1 MSLNFSQTQKA
12 SQKQV
17 QKLNQVQIQSLKYLS
32 MNSVDLRSEI
42 YAEVEKN
49 PSLEIASDGESGDSF
64 YNFEKQHS
72 QQFSDYTKVR
82 TASSSAQAKSE
93 AFQEILESKADTSE
107 TLSEH
112 LLSQFELIALPK
124 NQNELGKKLIHNLD
138 KNGFHLLA
146 PVSFLNYET
155 DTEDDLK
162 KCLSII
168 QNLEPCGCC
177 CKNVEESLF
186 IQAKAKNNPPQ
197 ASLFILDGHI
207 DFLDP
212 PVASKVLKRIRDFV
226 KTEKEKAFSSENF
239 EFAERFDEDEIQHA
253 IKFIQSL
260 DPYPAREFAPDENS
274 FVVPE
279 IYVKKIPLLKD
290 NAVPEFD
297 IISGNGE
304 GAHSFV
310 IQTASGILPEVTIS
324 KDYRELLKT
333 KSLNPQ
339 ERSTMEKLVLDGK
352 AFLESLKY
360 RSESVFTAAVEIVK
374 AQIDFFEK
382 GPGNLVPFRQ
392 KDLAEILGVH
402 ETTISR
408 IANSKYLECEW
419 GLFPLKYFFVTGIA
433 QNKTAGISD
442 DGAKEKLAVSNAHN
456 ARNVQTV
463 QNTQNDAENTAGTND
478 SPIAKTEENRENAE
492 NSNNAGIVSKD
503 RILFEMQAILSSRAG
518 DEKQLSDQK
527 LADLLA
533 QKGIKIARRTVAKYR
548 AQIGVK
554 SSYDR

>member
-17 QKLNQVQIQSLKYLS
+17 QKLNQVQIQSLKYLA
-32 MNSVDLRSEI
+32 MNSFDLRNEI
-42 YAEVEKN
+42 YEEVEKN
-49 PSLEIASDGESGDSF
+49 PSLEISSDIDVSDNF
-64 YNFEKQHS
+64 YSAEKKHS
-72 QQFSDYTKVR
+72 EHFSDNTR
-82 TASSSAQAKSE
+82 MSNASGAAQAKTE

-112 LLSQFELIALPK
+112 LLSQFELIALPE

-155 DTEDDLK
+155 DSEEDLK

-177 CKNVEESLF
+177 CKNVEESLL
-186 IQAKAKNNPPQ
+186 IQAKAKNNPP
-197 ASLFILDGHI
+197 AAALFILDGHI

-226 KTEKEKAFSSENF
+226 KEEKEKAFSNENF
-239 EFAERFDEDEIQHA
+239 AFTEKFDEEQIQHA

-260 DPYPAREFAPDENS
+260 DPYPAREFTPDENS

-279 IYVKKIPLLKD
+279 IFVKKIPLLKD
-290 NAVPEFD
+290 NIVPEFD
-297 IISGNGE
+297 IISGTGE

-310 IQTASGILPEVTIS
+310 IQTASGLLPEVTIS
-324 KDYRELLKT
+324 KDYRELLKA
-333 KSLNPQ
+333 KNLSSE
-339 ERSTMEKLVLDGK
+339 ERSTMEKLVIDGK
-352 AFLESLKY
+352 AFIESLKY
-360 RSESVFTAAVEIVK
+360 RNNSVFTAAVEIVK

-408 IANSKYLECEW
+408 LANSKYLECEW
-419 GLFPLKYFFVTGIA
+419 GLFPLKYFFVNGIA
-433 QNKTAGISD
+433 QTKTVGTSD
-442 DGAKEKLAVSNAHN
+442 CSTKE
-456 ARNVQTV
+456 
-463 QNTQNDAENTAGTND
+463 
-478 SPIAKTEENRENAE
+478 
-492 NSNNAGIVSKD
+492 NNAGIVSKD
-503 RILFEMQAILSSRAG
+503 RILFEMQAILSSLSNS
-518 DEKQLSDQK
+518 EKQLSDQK

-533 QKGIKIARRTVAKYR
+533 QRGIKIARRTVAKYR
-548 AQIGVK
+548 SQIGVK